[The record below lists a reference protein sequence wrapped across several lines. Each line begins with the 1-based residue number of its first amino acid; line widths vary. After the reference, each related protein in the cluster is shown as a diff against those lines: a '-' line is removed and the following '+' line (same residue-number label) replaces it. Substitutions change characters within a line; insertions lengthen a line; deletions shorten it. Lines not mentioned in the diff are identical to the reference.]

1 MNLKAI
7 RRLEAMLKH
16 SRKRLLQRKHK
27 PRAKHAGDTFKTP
40 NASLS
45 GLPREGD

>member
-1 MNLKAI
+1 MEQAM
-7 RRLEAMLKH
+7 RRRDRATGTLEAMLKH

-40 NASLS
+40 DGA
-45 GLPREGD
+45 PR